1 MGQPL
6 SLTTQPRVG
15 PSPALP
21 SGPHRPLLDS
31 WCIQQ
36 VGQACPVDLQVL
48 QGQKGAVR
56 LEGARSPG

>member
-1 MGQPL
+1 MGQLL
-6 SLTTQPRVG
+6 SLTAQPGVG
-15 PSPALP
+15 PTSALP
-21 SGPHRPLLDS
+21 SSLHRPLLDS